1 MRLGTAMRLKPRRK
15 KLQRGLQND
24 EKSLK
29 PMQNGNLAEAQLR
42 ALIDVAAAVAGAH
55 RLQDVLELAAE
66 RARAAMGGAS
76 ASISRWEVD
85 AGLVRTLVNV
95 GELGPGEERFPED
108 ETYSV
113 EEYPSIISV
122 MREDRPSFAFID
134 DPDSDPAMR
143 ALLQRLGKESSLA
156 VPMILE
162 GKPWGELEVMTA
174 PGRPRVSPDDVDF
187 LRAIA
192 DQLIGAIHRAELFA
206 QVEALAY
213 TDSLTGVASR
223 RAVETA
229 LEEACES
236 PAGHGM
242 PALVLCDIDNLKQV
256 NDAGGHEA
264 GDRALCAAANALV
277 AAAAGH
283 DDAVVGRFGGD
294 EFCVL
299 LPSGTAE
306 EARALALDA
315 VERLGAGGGERISC
329 GVAARTDELRA
340 PADLLRAADEAQ
352 YRAKRAGEVGV
363 LVAGDAPEEPPAQ
376 QGRDRA
382 YRAGDAEAALARE
395 LLELLDAL
403 NGSPADERI
412 ARLRARLE
420 RAA

>member
-1 MRLGTAMRLKPRRK
+1 M
-15 KLQRGLQND
+15 
-24 EKSLK
+24 E
-29 PMQNGNLAEAQLR
+29 NGNLAEAQLR
-42 ALIDVAAAVAGAH
+42 ALIDVAAAAAGAH

-66 RARAAMGGAS
+66 RALTAMGGAS
-76 ASISRWEVD
+76 LSISRWDME
-85 AGLVRTLVNV
+85 AGLIRTLVNV

-113 EEYPSIISV
+113 EEYPSVITV
-122 MREDRPSFAFID
+122 MREGRPSFSSVD
-134 DPDSDPAMR
+134 DPDDPSQR

-192 DQLIGAIHRAELFA
+192 DQLVGAIHRAELFA
-206 QVEALAY
+206 QIEALAY

-223 RAVETA
+223 RAVEKA
-229 LEEACES
+229 LEEACDS
-236 PAGHGM
+236 PAGPGM

-264 GDRALCAAANALV
+264 GDRTLCAAADALV
-277 AAAAGH
+277 AAAGSH

-299 LPSGTAE
+299 LPSGTADD
-306 EARALALDA
+306 ARAVALDA
-315 VERLGAGGGERISC
+315 VERLEASGGERISC
-329 GVAARTDELRA
+329 GVAARTEELRG
-340 PADLLRAADEAQ
+340 PADLLRAADQAQ
-352 YRAKRAGEVGV
+352 YRAKRSHDDEEVQ
-363 LVAGDAPEEPPAQ
+363 VAGDADEEPPP

-382 YRAGDAEAALARE
+382 YRASDADVALARE
-395 LLELLDAL
+395 LLDLLDDL
-403 NGSPADERI
+403 NGVPADERL
-412 ARLRARLE
+412 ARLRARIE